1 MNTEIMQRD
10 NSSPSSPI
18 SSDNAPQDLHEE
30 RNAEER
36 SGEEQKATT
45 MKSMGKRERRMG
57 MDLGGRRERE
67 GAGGGTRKQCTP
79 RRRWCILLIIMI
91 IPRSRL

>member
-1 MNTEIMQRD
+1 MEDEQEGVRLDARVQTDYQSLGSARPREPVNTEIMQRD

-36 SGEEQKATT
+36 SGE
-45 MKSMGKRERRMG
+45 G
-57 MDLGGRRERE
+57 
-67 GAGGGTRKQCTP
+67 
-79 RRRWCILLIIMI
+79 
-91 IPRSRL
+91 

>member
-1 MNTEIMQRD
+1 MEDEQEGVRLEYKRITSLWARREPVNTEIMQRD

-36 SGEEQKATT
+36 SGE
-45 MKSMGKRERRMG
+45 G
-57 MDLGGRRERE
+57 
-67 GAGGGTRKQCTP
+67 
-79 RRRWCILLIIMI
+79 
-91 IPRSRL
+91 

>member
-1 MNTEIMQRD
+1 MEDEQKGVRLGARVQTDYQSLGSASEPVNTEIMQRD

-36 SGEEQKATT
+36 SGE
-45 MKSMGKRERRMG
+45 G
-57 MDLGGRRERE
+57 
-67 GAGGGTRKQCTP
+67 
-79 RRRWCILLIIMI
+79 
-91 IPRSRL
+91 

>member
-1 MNTEIMQRD
+1 MEDEQEGVRLGARVQTDYQSLGSASEPVNTEIMQRD

-36 SGEEQKATT
+36 SGE
-45 MKSMGKRERRMG
+45 G
-57 MDLGGRRERE
+57 
-67 GAGGGTRKQCTP
+67 
-79 RRRWCILLIIMI
+79 
-91 IPRSRL
+91 